1 MVPSI
6 VRSGTCLIEFA
17 LVTLCVAW
25 CELIANHVTRY
36 SPTHS
41 VLVKG
46 PTMDI
51 VCYSSFVRLFGVI
64 CPRTLAIEIDPTYLV
79 HEISRSKS
87 ILPIWCT
94 RPRDRDRSYLFGL
107 KYVLDW
113 RIVVLLIVIYSST
126 VNCVHIYFMCLH
138 FPPKSTSRC
147 SFLPKSVKNFLTIKL
162 TQIWTIKMILRFFK
176 IRKDTSIL

>member
-1 MVPSI
+1 MRYITAVFLSNSWSGLAKWVLIGNNFTLAIYIRDFIFSSPVVPSI

-17 LVTLCVAW
+17 LVALCVAL

-64 CPRTLAIEIDPTYLV
+64 CPRTLAIEIDLTYLV
-79 HEISRSKS
+79 HEISRSIS
-87 ILPIWCT
+87 IIPIWFT

-107 KYVLDW
+107 RDLALKSNLPSDW
-113 RIVVLLIVIYSST
+113 L
-126 VNCVHIYFMCLH
+126 N
-138 FPPKSTSRC
+138 
-147 SFLPKSVKNFLTIKL
+147 
-162 TQIWTIKMILRFFK
+162 TQ
-176 IRKDTSIL
+176 